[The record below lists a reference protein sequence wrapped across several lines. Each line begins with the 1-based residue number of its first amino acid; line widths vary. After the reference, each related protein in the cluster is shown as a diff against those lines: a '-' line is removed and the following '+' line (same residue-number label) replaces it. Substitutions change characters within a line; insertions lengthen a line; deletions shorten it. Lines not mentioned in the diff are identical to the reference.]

1 MLLVKT
7 YLEDDGSFPTV
18 LIYLPIFK
26 CWQQQYHHVI
36 QMKLSFYNPCVRIYD
51 AERYLFFSFLVLTPN
66 LGSGSLDQQMSL
78 FAMDW
83 GPTVHNSLSHM
94 NHIHSNNPNN
104 LASKF
109 YCIHFIDEETE
120 TQKSHLTNP
129 KHAQLGRADMRG
141 QFSLASTFFFMSQYD
156 IIKLIN
162 IPFSIIKILASL

>member
-1 MLLVKT
+1 M
-7 YLEDDGSFPTV
+7 
-18 LIYLPIFK
+18 
-26 CWQQQYHHVI
+26 
-36 QMKLSFYNPCVRIYD
+36 
-51 AERYLFFSFLVLTPN
+51 
-66 LGSGSLDQQMSL
+66 
-78 FAMDW
+78 
-83 GPTVHNSLSHM
+83 HNSLSHM
-94 NHIHSNNPNN
+94 TRIHSNNPNN

-129 KHAQLGRADMRG
+129 KHHAQLGRADMRG